1 MVAVVGIGTVGPVT
15 RALQPLYSRLRWR
28 KHEELRGRVPSLTV
42 LEVASKMRKTN
53 ESNEFSS

>member
-28 KHEELRGRVPSLTV
+28 MHEGLRGRVPSLTV
-42 LEVASKMRKTN
+42 LEVPSKMR
-53 ESNEFSS
+53 SNEFSR